1 MKFLLIYLAFF
12 LLFCISIFF
21 FAIPSPAAGDE
32 VAAGDVDSG
41 IVLVMSNRTG
51 MFIGGNCIADT

>member
-21 FAIPSPAAGDE
+21 AIPSPTAGDE